1 MDVLTLTETE
11 AAVVGAGFI
20 ALGAMS
26 LVLCFIGIILYV
38 LFVIGLWKI
47 FVKAGEK
54 GWKAI
59 IPVYNAY
66 IMFKIFW
73 NTKMFW
79 ILLGV
84 AFGAG
89 ILAGLFG
96 GDPNNMNLFGNLITL
111 AAGIFELVIDIML
124 DNRMSKSFG
133 HGAGFT
139 VGLVFLPFIFTMI
152 LGYGGD
158 KYKKIKA

>member
-1 MDVLTLTETE
+1 MDVLTLTQTE
-11 AAVVGAGFI
+11 ATAVGVGFL
-20 ALGAMS
+20 ALGAMTVAVS
-26 LVLCFIGIILYV
+26 AIVLILYI
-38 LFVIGLWKI
+38 LFVVGLWKI

-59 IPVYNAY
+59 IPIYNVYV
-66 IMFKIFW
+66 MFRMFW

-84 AFGAG
+84 SFGAG

-96 GDPNNMNLFGNLITL
+96 GDPNNMNLFGSLIIL
-111 AAGIFELVIDIML
+111 AASIFELVVDIML

-133 HGAGFT
+133 HGVGFT
-139 VGLVFLPFIFTMI
+139 LGLIFLPFVFTI
-152 LGYGGD
+152 VLGFGGD
-158 KYKKIKA
+158 KYKKIKG